1 MVRDG
6 ANAPP
11 HHEVGII
18 GVAGSCTG
26 SRPSGRACHGRHQW
40 AGAPRPRPQA
50 NRHRRQESAMR
61 DLPPVLSSRGCI
73 DSQNKSNGRTPMTIF
88 AQGLI
93 RTATLATA
101 LFVAMAQPGL
111 GETLKYKPIS
121 VKTPDGLTISAQEWG
136 NPAGPEI
143 LFIHGFSQSYLSWMR
158 QVDSDLAKD
167 FRIVTYD
174 LRGHGNSDK
183 PLDPARYRDSKAW
196 GDEVQAVIDAAGL
209 KHPVLVGWSYAGRV
223 ISDYVATH
231 GAGQLAG
238 INFVDAPIKADP
250 ALVGDNLKN
259 QPLMA
264 SEDLI
269 TNISATRAFVHG
281 CFSKQPSADDFE
293 TMLAFNMM
301 VLPKVRAGLSGRP
314 LDATEMMSKLKL
326 PVLVTHGAED
336 RNAKLAVAQYTASVI
351 PGAKLSVYEGG
362 GHSPFYEDAPRFN
375 AELAAF
381 VRGAAKTD

>member
-1 MVRDG
+1 MKMTAR
-6 ANAPP
+6 
-11 HHEVGII
+11 
-18 GVAGSCTG
+18 G
-26 SRPSGRACHGRHQW
+26 SR
-40 AGAPRPRPQA
+40 
-50 NRHRRQESAMR
+50 
-61 DLPPVLSSRGCI
+61 LV
-73 DSQNKSNGRTPMTIF
+73 TTTI
-88 AQGLI
+88 A
-93 RTATLATA
+93 AA
-101 LFVAMAQPGL
+101 LFVALAQPGF
-111 GETLKYKPIS
+111 GEGLKYKPIT

-143 LFIHGFSQSYLSWMR
+143 LFIHGFSQSHLSWMR

-167 FRIVTYD
+167 FRIITYD

-196 GDEVQAVIDAAGL
+196 GDEVQAVIDTAGL

-250 ALVGDNLKN
+250 ALIGDNLKN
-259 QPLMA
+259 LPLMA
-264 SEDLI
+264 SEDLV
-269 TNISATRAFVHG
+269 TNISATRTFLHG
-281 CFSKQPSADDFE
+281 CFSKQPSADDYE

-336 RNAKLAVAQYTASVI
+336 RNAKLGAGQYTASVI
-351 PGAKLSVYEGG
+351 PGAKLSVYDGV

-375 AELAAF
+375 TELAAF
-381 VRGAAKTD
+381 VRAAAKTD

>member
-1 MVRDG
+1 MTASVQG
-6 ANAPP
+6 HNLL
-11 HHEVGII
+11 
-18 GVAGSCTG
+18 
-26 SRPSGRACHGRHQW
+26 
-40 AGAPRPRPQA
+40 
-50 NRHRRQESAMR
+50 NRGLVKH
-61 DLPPVLSSRGCI
+61 
-73 DSQNKSNGRTPMTIF
+73 
-88 AQGLI
+88 GLI
-93 RTATLATA
+93 KMAALAAT

-111 GETLKYKPIS
+111 AENLKYKPIV
-121 VKTPDGLTISAQEWG
+121 VKTPDGLTIAAQEWG
-136 NPAGPEI
+136 NPNGPEI
-143 LFIHGFSQSYLSWMR
+143 LFIHGYSQSYLSWMR

-167 FRIVTYD
+167 FHIVTYD

-196 GDEVQAVIDAAGL
+196 GDEVQAVMDAAGL

-250 ALVGDNLKN
+250 ALIGDNLKN

-264 SEDLI
+264 SEDLA
-269 TNISATRAFVHG
+269 TNISATRTFVHG
-281 CFSKQPSADDFE
+281 CFSKQPDTDDFE

-301 VLPKVRAGLSGRP
+301 VPPKVRAALAGRP
-314 LDATEMMSKLKL
+314 LDASELMSKLKI
-326 PVLVTHGAED
+326 PVLVTHGRED
-336 RNAKLAVAQYTASVI
+336 RNAKVGASEYTASVI
-351 PGAKLSVYEGG
+351 PGAKLSIYDGV

-381 VRGAAKTD
+381 VHAATRTN